1 MRNTHRIIVS
11 LGICLACLAP
21 LSVHS
26 AERYTEAHLLV
37 DNSYNTVQQF
47 LVDPNMGAFRELA
60 TRAYAILI
68 VPQLLKGGLVLGG
81 SGGSGVLLAREVK
94 TNNWRGPAF
103 YTLGSVTFGLQIG
116 AEASQVIMVVMTP
129 KGLNSLLSSSFKLGA
144 DVSVAAGPVG
154 AGAKAATADILAY
167 AKSKGAFG
175 GFTVEGA
182 VIQVRDGW
190 NTSYYGIPAQPS
202 EILISGAVQ
211 NQHGEKLRQL
221 VTQSALPTSQ
231 KVRY

>member
-1 MRNTHRIIVS
+1 MKTLRHALLS
-11 LGICLACLAP
+11 LVASLFVLAP
-21 LSVHS
+21 LSGHAS
-26 AERYTEAHLLV
+26 ERYTEAHVLV
-37 DNSYNTVQQF
+37 DNSYNTVHQF
-47 LVDPNMGAFRELA
+47 IADPNMGAIRELA

-68 VPQLLKGGLVLGG
+68 VPQLLKGGFVLGG
-81 SGGSGVLLAREVK
+81 SGGSGVLLGRDVK
-94 TNNWRGPAF
+94 TNTWRGPAF

-167 AKSKGAFG
+167 ARSKGAFG

-182 VIQVRDGW
+182 VIKVQDGW
-190 NTSYYGIPAQPS
+190 NTSYYGLPAQPA

-221 VTQSALPTSQ
+221 LTEIGTPTSQ